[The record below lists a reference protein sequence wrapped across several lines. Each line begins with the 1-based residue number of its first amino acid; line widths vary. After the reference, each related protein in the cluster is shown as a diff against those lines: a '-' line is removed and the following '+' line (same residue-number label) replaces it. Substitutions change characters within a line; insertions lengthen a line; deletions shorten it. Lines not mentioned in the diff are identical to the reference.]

1 MIKKR
6 EGAKINPQGGGC
18 TVKWCSLGNNL
29 VGMVFGD
36 FFYFTF
42 SYYLS
47 KKKLPKII
55 LANENSY
62 L

>member
-29 VGMVFGD
+29 VGMRMGLHLVD
-36 FFYFTF
+36 HETNYFE
-42 SYYLS
+42 SAVS
-47 KKKLPKII
+47 KK
-55 LANENSY
+55 EDM
-62 L
+62 

>member
-1 MIKKR
+1 MKRGMIKKR

-36 FFYFTF
+36 FFY
-42 SYYLS
+42 L
-47 KKKLPKII
+47 L
-55 LANENSY
+55 
-62 L
+62 